1 MDSKVR
7 PSAHS
12 GLRGNRDS
20 VPVCITGSCSRH
32 NRYSEDSI
40 TAQAGRK
47 ECSIGPSLVLGARE
61 RRSGNQTGRSALAV
75 SPTHRLKFSS
85 A

>member
-12 GLRGNRDS
+12 GLRGYRES

-47 ECSIGPSLVLGARE
+47 ECPAAWVPALYWVQENADQAIKLVEVPWQSLQLTV
-61 RRSGNQTGRSALAV
+61 
-75 SPTHRLKFSS
+75 
-85 A
+85 